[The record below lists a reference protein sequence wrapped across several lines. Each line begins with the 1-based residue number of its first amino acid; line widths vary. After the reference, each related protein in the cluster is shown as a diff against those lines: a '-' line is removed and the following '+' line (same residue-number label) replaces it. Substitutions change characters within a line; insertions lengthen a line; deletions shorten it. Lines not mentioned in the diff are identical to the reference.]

1 MKFVCALSSLSFSLP
16 CPSLSPSLPPPL
28 PFSLVFLSQNLGEPH
43 PPGPAPAPRAR
54 GPCKAGLE
62 AGAGTEGRS
71 DLGRSRGGGAG
82 CWGRGGTLEG
92 GLPRVAYR
100 PGQPASQPAG
110 GAAPLVFEWSKRGV
124 SPLPALY
131 IYNFP
136 LSGGSGTLWEPSR
149 LESAAVK
156 LGPCAFPPRG
166 AAGELPARLAGRW
179 GSPLPVP
186 LLPQLRAGRRA
197 EGSRPWA
204 R

>member
-1 MKFVCALSSLSFSLP
+1 MCAVLSLFL
-16 CPSLSPSLPPPL
+16 PPL
-28 PFSLVFLSQNLGEPH
+28 PFSLSLPPSASSFQPGFSFSKPGGASPSRARAS
-43 PPGPAPAPRAR
+43 PPRPGPV
-54 GPCKAGLE
+54 KAGLE

-92 GLPRVAYR
+92 GLPGVAYR